1 MRKLID
7 HTLLLLLAVVTLSCS
22 GQEGNDPEE
31 TIGGEDYELVWSDE
45 FEGTGA
51 IDTDKWFHQTQLP
64 NGENWYNGEVQHYTN
79 RTDNSY
85 LADGYL
91 HIVAK
96 RETFTDQNRTKQYT
110 SARLNSKYAFTYGRV
125 EIRAKLP
132 KGKGTWPALWT
143 LGQNITEPGG
153 YWTSTHGRAGW
164 PACGE
169 IDIMEHWGFNQD
181 VIQAALHTPS
191 SHGDTQNK
199 GEIRGEDVSDT
210 FHVYAMEWTAEQI
223 DFYYNDTLYYTYNP
237 TTKNNETWP
246 FTEPQ
251 YLLFNIAMG
260 GIGGE
265 IDPTFTESEMVIDYV
280 RVYQR

>member
-1 MRKLID
+1 M
-7 HTLLLLLAVVTLSCS
+7 LLLLVLTIFSCS
-22 GQEGNDPEE
+22 NDGDEPQEPTEE
-31 TIGGEDYELVWSDE
+31 GEYELVWSDE
-45 FEGTGA
+45 FDGSGA
-51 IDTDKWFHQTQLP
+51 INADKWFHQTQLP
-64 NGENWYNGEVQHYTN
+64 NGNSWYNGELQHYTN

-85 LADGYL
+85 LADGFL

-96 RETFTDQNRTKQYT
+96 RENFNDQGQTKLYT
-110 SARLNSKYAFTYGRV
+110 SARLNSKYAFTYGKV

-132 KGKGTWPALWT
+132 TGRGTWPAMWT

-153 YWTSTHGRAGW
+153 FWTQTNGTTPW

-199 GEIRGEDVSDT
+199 GEIRGNDVSNT
-210 FHVYAMEWTAEQI
+210 FHLYAMEWTADKI
-223 DFYYNDTLYYTYNP
+223 DFYFNDTLYYTYNP
-237 TTKNNETWP
+237 AVKNSETWP
-246 FTEPQ
+246 FTAPQ
-251 YLLFNIAMG
+251 YMLLNIAMG

-265 IDPTFTESEMVIDYV
+265 IDQNFTESEMVIDYV
-280 RVYQR
+280 RVYQK